1 MLTLLLVSVKYSHR
15 ALPMKTFALF
25 MIALVCGGIQS
36 HFSTGLF
43 HSTSLTSDPG

>member
-1 MLTLLLVSVKYSHR
+1 MLTLLLVSVKYSNH

-36 HFSTGLF
+36 HFSSELF
-43 HSTSLTSDPG
+43 RSTNLTSDPG